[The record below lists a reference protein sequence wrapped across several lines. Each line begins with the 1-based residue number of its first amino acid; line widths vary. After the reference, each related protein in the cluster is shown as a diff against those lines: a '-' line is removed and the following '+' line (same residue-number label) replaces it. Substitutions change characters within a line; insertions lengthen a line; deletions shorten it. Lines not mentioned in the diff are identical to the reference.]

1 MRPSPIQLTPP
12 DAEVALVSTDDIK
25 LHCRIDH
32 DDDNALLTALVK
44 SAESYLDGY
53 SGILGLCLF
62 NQTWKQSF
70 AQFDRHMSLPFP
82 NIYNSDMVEVKYLD
96 DQDAEQ
102 TFAGEFELINC
113 SRETLLI
120 YPSSENFPA
129 VNCDK
134 SLPVWVEFEAGF
146 GTTSDKIDPAIL
158 TATKMLVAH
167 WYENRE
173 AVSADQMENLPLGVS
188 TLLRRYMR
196 FV

>member
-12 DAEVALVSTDDIK
+12 NATAALVSTDDIK
-25 LHCRIDH
+25 LHCRVDH
-32 DDDNALLTALVK
+32 SEDDALLDALVK

-53 SGILGLCLF
+53 SGALGLCLF
-62 NQTWKQSF
+62 DQTWAQSF
-70 AQFDRHMSLPFP
+70 TQFDSQMTLPFP
-82 NIYNSDMVEVKYLD
+82 NIYDSEKVVVKYLD
-96 DQDAEQ
+96 EQDAEQ
-102 TFAGEFELINC
+102 TFAGEFELVNC

-120 YPSSENFPA
+120 YPSSETFPA
-129 VNCDK
+129 VNCNK

-146 GTTSDKIDPAIL
+146 GSDSNAIDPVII

-173 AVSADQMENLPLGVS
+173 AVSADRMESLPLGVS
-188 TLLRRYMR
+188 TLLQRYMR